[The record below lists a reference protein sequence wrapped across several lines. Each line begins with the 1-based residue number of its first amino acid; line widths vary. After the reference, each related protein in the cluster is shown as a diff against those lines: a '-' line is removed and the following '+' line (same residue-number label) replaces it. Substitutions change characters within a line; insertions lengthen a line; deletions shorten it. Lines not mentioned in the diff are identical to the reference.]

1 MTAAGPNGRFALG
14 YDARMTPRT
23 PLPWPWIVVA
33 LLGAFSLAQVAV
45 LRGETVN
52 AGWLL
57 AAAVCLYLLAYR
69 FYSAW
74 IAAKV
79 LCVDATRATPAE
91 RLDNG
96 RDFVPTHKWVVFGH
110 HFAAIAGPG
119 PLIGP
124 TLAAQ
129 FGYLPGTLWILV
141 GGVLGG
147 AVQDMVILFLSTRR
161 DGRSL
166 GQMARDELGN
176 VGGAAALV
184 GTFLIMLILIAV
196 LGLVV
201 VNAMK
206 HSPWATSTVAATIPI
221 ALVLGLYLR
230 YLRPGRV
237 LEGTLIGLVLLALA
251 VIGGGWVSTHES
263 LAALFD
269 HDALPLAGAIIV
281 YGFAAAVLP
290 VWLLLAPRD
299 YLSTFVKLGT
309 VLLLAVCIAV
319 LRPDIHMPAVTPFID
334 GSGPIFG
341 GKLFPFVFIT
351 IACGAISGF
360 HSLISSGTTPK
371 LIRSEADIRLV
382 GYGSMLLESLVA
394 VMALT
399 AATVLEP
406 GVYFAINSPAGV
418 VGPDLA
424 KAVETISG
432 WGFPVSAS
440 QMQGLAEQMGE
451 ATLLSR
457 TGGAP
462 SLAVGM
468 ASILSAAFGGGL
480 LALWY
485 HFAIMFEAVFIL
497 TTLDA
502 GTRVGRFMLQD
513 MLGNLVPALGRTS
526 WYPSVLLCSAL
537 VVAGWGYFLYVGVID
552 PNGGVNI
559 LWPLFGISNQMLAS
573 IALTVATGILI
584 RTGKARFAWVTG
596 LPLAWLAF
604 ITTWAAGEKLLSSD
618 PRVGFLAAARDLA
631 DKLAAGALPPEKA
644 AVAPHLI
651 FNQQLDAALTVLFVC
666 VLWTVIGAMLLG
678 ARRHLAGTC
687 VRPPSEAPYVRS
699 ALTVTEA
706 TP

>member
-1 MTAAGPNGRFALG
+1 MT
-14 YDARMTPRT
+14 TRT
-23 PLPWPWIVVA
+23 PLPWPWILVA
-33 LLGAFSLAQVAV
+33 LLGAVSLAQVAV
-45 LRGETVN
+45 FRGESVN
-52 AGWLL
+52 AAWLL
-57 AAAVCLYLLAYR
+57 AAAICTYLLAYR

-74 IAAKV
+74 VAAKV
-79 LCVDATRATPAE
+79 LCIDATRATPAE

-221 ALVLGLYLR
+221 ALVVGLYLR

-237 LEGTLIGLVLLALA
+237 LEGTSLGLILLALA

-263 LAALFD
+263 LAPLFD
-269 HDALPLAGAIIV
+269 HEALPLAGAVIV

-319 LRPDIHMPAVTPFID
+319 LRPEIRMPAVTQFID

-341 GKLFPFVFIT
+341 GTLFPFVFIT

-371 LIRSEADIRLV
+371 LLGSEADIRLV

-418 VGPDLA
+418 VGTDLV

-432 WGFPVSAS
+432 WGFPVTAA
-440 QMQGLAEQMGE
+440 QMQSLAEQMGE

-468 ASILSAAFGGGL
+468 ASIFSAAFGGGL

-513 MLGNLVPALGRTS
+513 MLGNVIPALGRTS
-526 WYPSVLLCSAL
+526 WYPSVMLCSAL
-537 VVAGWGYFLYVGVID
+537 VVAGWGYFLYIGVID

-573 IALTVATGILI
+573 IALTVATGTLI
-584 RTGKARFAWVTG
+584 RTGKVRVAWVTAV
-596 LPLAWLAF
+596 PLAWLAF

-618 PRVGFLAAARDLA
+618 PRVGFLAAARELTS
-631 DKLAAGALPPEKA
+631 KLAAGTLPPEKA
-644 AVAPHLI
+644 AVAPQLI
-651 FNQQLDAALTVLFVC
+651 FNQQLDAVLTVLFVG
-666 VLWTVIGAMLLG
+666 VLWTVIAAMLVG

-687 VRPPSEAPYVRS
+687 TRPVSEAPYQRSRS
-699 ALTVTEA
+699 ATA
-706 TP
+706 S